1 MRLLLTSLSALG
13 VLFFAALPSS
23 ATDSF
28 HLKDGDRIVFYG
40 DSITDQR
47 LYTVITETYVVTR
60 YPNLKVSFVHSG
72 WGGDKVSGGG
82 GGPIDERL
90 HRDVIPYD
98 PTVVTIM
105 LGMNDGLYRAE
116 TEANDRVYFDGMRHI
131 VESLKAAK
139 PNVRIVLIQPSAYDD
154 VTRQPSFPGG
164 YNEVLLSFSKWLA
177 NYAAENKLET
187 ADLNRPLTTML
198 RNANEISPEDAKKI
212 IPDRIHP
219 GFSGHLAM
227 AEQLLK
233 SWNAR
238 SVVAAVEIQASGDR
252 ATLKSAQYARVSDL
266 KHGGNGLSWTE
277 TDESLPLPFAQ
288 WEQMNAG
295 TFALVLKS
303 SDVTQALNDETLTI
317 TGLRPGVYSLN
328 IDGSTVATV
337 NDDRLARGL
346 NLANL
351 KTPMS
356 DQAKAVYDLTVS
368 HCNIHNERWRT
379 IQVPLEKD
387 NLPEAA
393 SAMSAADAL
402 ERIVVAKRSDAAQP
416 KPHHFEI
423 VAVN

>member
-1 MRLLLTSLSALG
+1 LSAF
-13 VLFFAALPSS
+13 VIFISAAFPLH
-23 ATDSF
+23 AADAF
-28 HLKDGDRIVFYG
+28 HLKDGDRVVFYG

-47 LYTVITETYVVTR
+47 LYTVITETYIVTR
-60 YPNLKVSFVHSG
+60 YPNLKVTFVHSG

-90 HRDVIPYD
+90 RRDVLPYD

-116 TEANDRVYFDGMRHI
+116 TEANDHVYFDGMRHI

-154 VTRQPSFPGG
+154 VTRLPSFPGG

-177 NYAAENKLET
+177 NYAAEKSLET
-187 ADLNRPLTTML
+187 ADLNRPLTAML

-219 GFSGHLAM
+219 GFSGHLIM

-238 SVVAAVEIQASGDR
+238 PVVASVTIEASPKG
-252 ATLKSAQYARVSDL
+252 ATLKSAQCARVSDL
-266 KHGGNGLSWTE
+266 KHDSNGLSWTE

-288 WEQMNAG
+288 WEQMNAA
-295 TFALVLKS
+295 TFALVVKS
-303 SDVTQALNDETLTI
+303 SDVTQSLNDEPLTI
-317 TGLRPGVYSLN
+317 TGLRTGVYSLK
-328 IDGSTVATV
+328 IDGSTVATA
-337 NDDRLARGL
+337 NDDQLARGL
-346 NLANL
+346 NLAVL

-356 DQAKAVYDLTVS
+356 DQAKALYDLTVS

-393 SAMSAADAL
+393 AAMSSADAL
-402 ERIVVAKRSDAAQP
+402 EQAVISRRVQAAQP
-416 KPHHFEI
+416 KPHRFEI